1 VAWSWA
7 EGFVLI
13 GRNFST
19 KLDIY
24 RYFILIASRTIPA
37 RGQVAVKGDEMTIA
51 RRILKMT
58 KGLSLSLLAGLVLVV
73 LPLVC
78 CGQNNNNNL
87 KSDNKPIDSDIS
99 NGNRAANS
107 RPQAQNAQ
115 IVPDEVLIKFS
126 PDTQPETIARIQA
139 ELQLEALRKFRSPNL
154 FLMKITDGTAVE
166 AIIRKLKTYPAVEYA
181 EPNYVVKANP

>member
-1 VAWSWA
+1 M
-7 EGFVLI
+7 I

-24 RYFILIASRTIPA
+24 RYFTLIASRTLPA
-37 RGQVAVKGDEMTIA
+37 RGKVSVKGDEMTIA

-58 KGLSLSLLAGLVLVV
+58 KGSSLSLLAGLVLVV

-87 KSDNKPIDSDIS
+87 KSDNKPIDSNIS

-166 AIIRKLKTYPAVEYA
+166 AIILKLKTYPAVEYA